1 MSPKLSEIQL
11 MLLSGASQRDDL
23 HLRVP
28 IGAKL
33 AQTLRAAT
41 KLLEAGLIKE
51 VKARKDAPVWR
62 RNADTGQAYA
72 FKLTAAG
79 ARAIADDESNRLE
92 KPAPQAPDGGA
103 TTNKATRTT
112 SDTANVVGCVEPSCA
127 ATAPVS
133 PRAGTKIAAV
143 VAMLAGDKGAT
154 VDELVAATGWLPHT
168 TRAALT
174 GLRKRGYALTSNRP
188 DRTRGSIYR
197 IVPARSS
204 DEATEAVAAAG
215 GAVTRD
221 TGLSESGADDQPVRR
236 KHRTAATRGSA
247 TERTRK
253 VA

>member
-1 MSPKLSEIQL
+1 MSTKLSEIQL

-23 HLRVP
+23 NLSLP
-28 IGAKL
+28 TGAKR
-33 AQTLRAAT
+33 AQALRTAT

-79 ARAIADDESNRLE
+79 ARAIAADESNRVE
-92 KPAPQAPDGGA
+92 KPAPQAPGGDA
-103 TTNKATRTT
+103 IPNEAGRAV
-112 SDTANVVGCVEPSCA
+112 SDARGSVSCAEPGCV
-127 ATAPVS
+127 ATALAS
-133 PRAGTKIAAV
+133 HRAGTKIAAV

-154 VDELVAATGWLPHT
+154 VAELVAATGWLPHT

-188 DRTRGSIYR
+188 DRTHGSIYR
-197 IVPARSS
+197 IVSARSS
-204 DEATEAVAAAG
+204 NEATEAVAAAG
-215 GAVTRD
+215 GAIARD

-236 KHRTAATRGSA
+236 KHRTPATPSSAKARARKAA
-247 TERTRK
+247 
-253 VA
+253 